1 MQQGHNCNPGQ
12 KKSRASQEYQ
22 RGQFGGKYSKFVSRG
37 GRQHRFTCPKDRD
50 IGDLLFNIP
59 SGRRAMAEEG
69 NEFFFVWHVPVLPIS
84 RWKKGWCP
92 PDGVKRCPQG
102 KLPKLQI

>member
-22 RGQFGGKYSKFVSRG
+22 RGQSGGKYSKFVSRG
-37 GRQHRFTCPKDRD
+37 GRQHRFTCVPR
-50 IGDLLFNIP
+50 IGILETSCLTFRPGTGRWLRKETNFSL
-59 SGRRAMAEEG
+59 SGTFRCFRFQDG
-69 NEFFFVWHVPVLPIS
+69 
-84 RWKKGWCP
+84 KGSCP

-102 KLPKLQI
+102 KSPKLQI